1 MGSMILENVK
11 KYMRDNQFI
20 LTDHARVRMFENNIS
35 TDNIKTII
43 DSDEIIENYPND
55 RPCPSVLIL
64 GSLDT
69 LPYHLVVA
77 ICNDHVRII
86 TLYKPEKDQWN
97 EEWKKRK

>member
-1 MGSMILENVK
+1 
-11 KYMRDNQFI
+11 MRDNQFI

-55 RPCPSVLIL
+55 HPCPSVLIL

-77 ICNDHVRII
+77 LCDDHMRII

-97 EEWKKRK
+97 EDWKKRK